1 MLYEVITAIREVSAE
16 PGGIP
21 AVFLLK
27 SLIPL
32 LAVNLLLQGLAE
44 TLRSA
49 LTLAGERAP

>member
-1 MLYEVITAIREVSAE
+1 METSPE

-27 SLIPL
+27 SLLPL
-32 LAVNLLLQGLAE
+32 MAIQLFLQGLAE

-49 LTLAGERAP
+49 LELVSGTQ